1 MDKFKASFRFY
12 EKAAPYPGMCLR
24 CGTSDKLWQLGE
36 IRGTTMAAY
45 YCDGCLTELAMFTG
59 MVTGKS
65 YAELSATKQTKI
77 DELQAQV
84 DAAPKLLKELSNNV
98 NGILS
103 DFAIA
108 LADVASSAVS
118 SNSKASE
125 ANPPFATA
133 DDGATA
139 EAGQGKKP
147 SAKSGSESSG
157 K

>member
-12 EKAAPYPGMCLR
+12 DKAAPYPGMCLR

-36 IRGTTMAAY
+36 IRGTNMAAY
-45 YCDGCLTELAMFTG
+45 YCDGCLVELALYSG
-59 MVTGKS
+59 MVTGTS
-65 YAELSATKQTKI
+65 YAELNSAKQTKI

-84 DAAPKLLKELSNNV
+84 DAAPKLLKELSHNV

-103 DFAIA
+103 EFAIA

-118 SNSKASE
+118 SNSKTGKTDAGIAE
-125 ANPPFATA
+125 ADN
-133 DDGATA
+133 GATA

-147 SAKSGSESSG
+147 SAKSGS
-157 K
+157 